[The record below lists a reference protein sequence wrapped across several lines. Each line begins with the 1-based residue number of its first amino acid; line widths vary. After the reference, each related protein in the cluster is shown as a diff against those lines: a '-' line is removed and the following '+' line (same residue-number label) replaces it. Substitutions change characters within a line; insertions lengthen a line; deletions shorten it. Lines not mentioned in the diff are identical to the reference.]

1 MPDGSGAFMDKRFRA
16 HRFFNILGIV
26 AASALASGCGK
37 QSSAQSEGVATAAA
51 PTSSSRGWQYHDETD
66 KMRGT
71 TDKFA
76 TIASTADPELQ
87 LEVRD
92 MTSSGGMDILLE
104 KDGNLFRC
112 GMACEIPVQ
121 FDGGNVEK
129 VVFGD
134 GSTHGLGAILVYKEY
149 KKKFLAKLKT
159 AKHLVIEVSPGE
171 QAEFDVA
178 GLSWQ

>member
-1 MPDGSGAFMDKRFRA
+1 M
-16 HRFFNILGIV
+16 LVVIV
-26 AASALASGCGK
+26 ASIVTAGCGK
-37 QSSAQSEGVATAAA
+37 QSPSQSDNVANAASPTPSAN
-51 PTSSSRGWQYHDETD
+51 GWQYHDETD